1 MSNEDYFEFKF
12 YSTLT
17 DASELINDVGLKA
30 FLESLYQEKKGRVLT
45 IEEQEAMQTLHERWE
60 L

>member
-17 DASELINDVGLKA
+17 DASELINDVGLKS